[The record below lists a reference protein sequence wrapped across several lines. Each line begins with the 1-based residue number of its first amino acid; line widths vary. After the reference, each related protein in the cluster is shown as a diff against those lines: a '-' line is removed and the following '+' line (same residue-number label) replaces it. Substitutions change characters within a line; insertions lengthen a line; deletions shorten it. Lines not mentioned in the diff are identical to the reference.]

1 MEDKTFD
8 ELVEE
13 RARARANELIEH
25 KSTPSFEIEK
35 PEMKVEVDPAKSVVE
50 QAKEFVGALATK
62 NAVEDETLQQALT
75 EKKKEELLHDAAA
88 HLKDEKA
95 ESRKADKKL
104 QEANYGVF
112 EGVANYAGIKKPLPD
127 KMQRVLF
134 SILSGIQVIFL
145 ILLGLPTSIVN
156 IIADCVNSIV
166 TKLSEISKAAK
177 VLVLSLL
184 TLAGIAAVFYLA
196 YTLLKRYGII

>member
-13 RARARANELIEH
+13 RARARANELVEH

-35 PEMKVEVDPAKSVVE
+35 PEMKVEVDTSKSVAE
-50 QAKEFVGALATK
+50 QAKDFVGALATK
-62 NAVEDETLQQALT
+62 NAVEDESLQQALT

-134 SILSGIQVIFL
+134 SILSAIQVIFL
-145 ILLGLPTSIVN
+145 IVLGLPTSIVN

-184 TLAGIAAVFYLA
+184 TLAGVGAVVYLA
-196 YTLLKRYGII
+196 YSVLHKYGIV